1 MSMFTYIY
9 FQKGRQMAHTPR
21 KFNVLKNLCIIF
33 IFGLVIIDSV
43 ALPMPCTLI
52 IQGVLELYGSTVCI
66 PNMRNHC
73 GLRFYS
79 EIST

>member
-1 MSMFTYIY
+1 
-9 FQKGRQMAHTPR
+9 MAHTPR

-43 ALPMPCTLI
+43 ALPMPCTLK
-52 IQGVLELYGSTVCI
+52 IQGVLELYGFNS
-66 PNMRNHC
+66 